1 MMPISARM
9 PRIATKPIGVP
20 VGTSASTTPIRP
32 SGATLATR
40 NIFCT
45 LCSWIIR
52 KVAIRN
58 TINGTTWLIGPWAL
72 ALSSTVP
79 PVATLYPAG
88 NEAAKVSMSGLSSFT
103 RSVGWI
109 SPITAVLMVIV
120 GLRSRRHTSGC
131 SSS

>member
-1 MMPISARM
+1 MPMLAAAAVNRIGRRRCSVASTTASQGDEPCATKASIWVTRITELRMMMPISARM

-45 LCSWIIR
+45 LCNWIIR

-79 PVATLYPAG
+79 PVATL
-88 NEAAKVSMSGLSSFT
+88 
-103 RSVGWI
+103 
-109 SPITAVLMVIV
+109 
-120 GLRSRRHTSGC
+120 
-131 SSS
+131 